1 MNPIFRMMKR
11 YINMP
16 LKKALPLLF
25 IGALVLSVTT
35 GCVTTTTNT
44 TSSLSD
50 SNKKDVSSGLVISAK
65 AVSPSPQTMGGLTP
79 KSGNVYVVYNC
90 TVKNTGAAGVDI
102 AAQYWH
108 LKSSTGY
115 YDAIEKLPVVAPEF
129 SNIQKSSVGDVG
141 SGYVYFEV
149 PSGAANG
156 PWTSLRY
163 TSEGIYGIMS
173 NQTWD
178 LSVKL

>member
-1 MNPIFRMMKR
+1 MNPITKMMKR
-11 YINMP
+11 YIKTP
-16 LKKALPLLF
+16 LKYALPLLF
-25 IGALVLSVTT
+25 IGALALASTT
-35 GCVTTTTNT
+35 GCITNTNNT
-44 TSSLSD
+44 TSSD

-102 AAQYWH
+102 AAYYWH

-129 SNIQKSSVGDVG
+129 SNIQKSDVGDVG

-149 PSGAANG
+149 PSGSANG

-163 TSEGIYGIMS
+163 TNAGIHSILS
-173 NQTWD
+173 NETWD
-178 LSVKL
+178 LLVNV